1 MDGRRSAVD
10 EPGWMRRALWAILV
24 VALVNGLIHVF
35 LVPPWQ
41 HYDEPG
47 HFEYVWLVAD
57 RWKVPHPRQDYDLTM
72 ERDVISSMVEYD
84 FYVDLG
90 SPPPLLSDAGRIWL
104 PMPQTHD
111 PPLYYFLAAPAMY
124 LVRHADTVTQLYA
137 ARLASLVLYL
147 LTVWMAY
154 RLVAELVPGGH
165 PLRIA
170 VPGMLALLPA
180 FVDLMTAINNDVGA
194 VAVFTFF
201 LWGGV
206 RWLVR
211 GFSLGRLLWILG
223 ATAAAVLTKNTSA
236 IAVPLLGFLGVVI
249 FLRRR
254 WSLRRLA
261 LFVGVGAGALVAVFG
276 WGDAAYWYRD
286 TDQPLPLR
294 QRVEEAPLGE
304 HALALEVRGDA
315 PGRRVRHF
323 LLSEQMTALRGQTVT
338 LGAWIWASRPITVRS
353 PEIAGRWKRVEVGTT
368 PTFVANTV
376 PIPQDARWV
385 GVTLRPLVDRDL
397 AEPAVV
403 YYDGLTLALGERPLD
418 EPPRFDDAD
427 GRTGVWGGET
437 FVNLIRNP
445 SVEQGWPW
453 LRPTLVRWLQLRP
466 LFLPASVYHIVGAAL
481 DWERTGWVYPGTARR
496 LLQSFWAVFRWG
508 GLTLDPW
515 WYTVLT
521 FLTGVGLVGALVR
534 LVVRGTR
541 YSPEVRWALLFL
553 GLAAGISW
561 GLAMLRP
568 LPLYPWEEKPFIP
581 VARYVYP
588 SIVPTALAL
597 VAGWT
602 VGFRGR
608 WPWWILGGLLL
619 GMVVL
624 NVASLARMV
633 AVFYPS

>member
-1 MDGRRSAVD
+1 ME
-10 EPGWMRRALWAILV
+10 EPRWMRRLLWAVLA

-57 RWKVPHPRQDYDLTM
+57 RWKVPHPREEYDLAM
-72 ERDVISSMVEYD
+72 ERDVVSSMVARD
-84 FYVDLG
+84 FYVG
-90 SPPPLLSDAGRIWL
+90 VGPPPPLLSDAGRIWL

-124 LVRHADTVTQLYA
+124 LVRYADTVTQLYA
-137 ARLASLVLYL
+137 ARLASWALYL

-194 VAVFTFF
+194 VVVFTFF

-211 GFSLGRLLWILG
+211 GFSIGRLLWILG
-223 ATAAAVLTKNTSA
+223 ATVASVLTKNTAA
-236 IAVPLLGFLGVVI
+236 IAVPLLGFLGVAL
-249 FLRRR
+249 FLRRG
-254 WSLRRLA
+254 WSLPRLMG
-261 LFVGVGAGALVAVFG
+261 LLGVGVVALVAAFG

-286 TDQPLPLR
+286 TDQLLPLR
-294 QRVEEAPLGE
+294 QEVEAAPLGE
-304 HALALEVRGDA
+304 HALALEVRGDD
-315 PGRRVRHF
+315 PGRRVLHF
-323 LLSEQMTALRGQTVT
+323 LLPEQMDALRGQTVT
-338 LGAWIWASRPITVRS
+338 LGAWIWASQALSVRS
-353 PEIAGRWKRVEVGTT
+353 PELAGQWRSVEVGTT
-368 PTFVANTV
+368 PTFVAVTV
-376 PIPQDARWV
+376 SIPQDIPWFA
-385 GVTLRPLVDRDL
+385 VTLRPLLDRSL

-403 YYDGLTLALGERPLD
+403 YYDGLVLALGERPLD
-418 EPPRFDDAD
+418 EPPRFDGPD
-427 GRTGVWGGET
+427 GQTGVWGGEP
-437 FVNLIRNP
+437 FVNGIRNP

-453 LRPTLVRWLQLRP
+453 LRPALVRWLEWRL
-466 LFLPASVYHIVGAAL
+466 LFLPASVFHLVGAAL
-481 DWERTGWVYPGTARR
+481 DWERTGWVYPLAARR
-496 LLQSFWAVFRWG
+496 LLHSFWAVFRWG

-521 FLTGVGLVGALVR
+521 LLTGVGLVGALVR
-534 LVVRGTR
+534 LAVRGAR
-541 YSPEVRWALLFL
+541 YSAQLRWALLFL

-561 GLAMLRP
+561 GVALLRP

-588 SIVPTALAL
+588 SIVPSVLAL

-602 VGFRGR
+602 VGPRQR
-608 WPWWILGGLLL
+608 WPWWVLGGLLL